1 MGYAPRSND
10 IQRIPQPRRSY
21 KNTVVRLLHLFFSLS
36 TFLIFFS
43 GAENFQFLM
52 LGPVFLVGLTHI
64 GPSTE
69 VIAGEGHIITAGGID
84 SHIHFHH

>member
-1 MGYAPRSND
+1 MAFIFFFVNLF
-10 IQRIPQPRRSY
+10 
-21 KNTVVRLLHLFFSLS
+21 NFFFFS
-36 TFLIFFS
+36 
-43 GAENFQFLM
+43 ENFQFLM

-69 VIAGEGHIITAGGID
+69 VIAGEGHVITAGGID

>member
-1 MGYAPRSND
+1 MKLG
-10 IQRIPQPRRSY
+10 
-21 KNTVVRLLHLFFSLS
+21 
-36 TFLIFFS
+36 S
-43 GAENFQFLM
+43 GTDTA
-52 LGPVFLVGLTHI
+52 VGL